1 MTSAANSMSNASKV
15 VLGVNFV
22 FSGALQQM
30 LSAMKKMQ
38 IMIHLLLMDI
48 NIPSNVSVFFNSFLQ
63 LVTYNLINFEPRT
76 RKFLK
81 LYDDEAFSSGFEDL
95 GYGS

>member
-1 MTSAANSMSNASKV
+1 MDAKVGKALAGAANTMANASKFV
-15 VLGVNFV
+15 VVVNFL

-48 NIPSNVSVFFNSFLQ
+48 SIPSNV
-63 LVTYNLINFEPRT
+63 
-76 RKFLK
+76 
-81 LYDDEAFSSGFEDL
+81 
-95 GYGS
+95 

>member
-15 VLGVNFV
+15 VVVVNFV

-48 NIPSNVSVFFNSFLQ
+48 SIPSNVSVFFNSFLQ

>member
-1 MTSAANSMSNASKV
+1 
-15 VLGVNFV
+15 
-22 FSGALQQM
+22 M
-30 LSAMKKMQ
+30 LSAMKKMK

-48 NIPSNVSVFFNSFLQ
+48 SIPSNVSVFFNSFLQ
-63 LVTYNLINFEPRT
+63 LVTYNLINLEPRT

-81 LYDDEAFSSGFEDL
+81 LYDDEAFSQGFEDL

>member
-1 MTSAANSMSNASKV
+1 MSNASKV
-15 VLGVNFV
+15 VVVVNFV

-48 NIPSNVSVFFNSFLQ
+48 SIPSNVSVFFNSFLQ
-63 LVTYNLINFEPRT
+63 LVTYNLINLEPRT

-81 LYDDEAFSSGFEDL
+81 LYDDEAFSQGFEDL

>member
-15 VLGVNFV
+15 VVVVNFV

-48 NIPSNVSVFFNSFLQ
+48 SIPSNVSVFFNSFLQ
-63 LVTYNLINFEPRT
+63 LVTYNLINLEPRT

-81 LYDDEAFSSGFEDL
+81 LYDDEAFSQGFEDL